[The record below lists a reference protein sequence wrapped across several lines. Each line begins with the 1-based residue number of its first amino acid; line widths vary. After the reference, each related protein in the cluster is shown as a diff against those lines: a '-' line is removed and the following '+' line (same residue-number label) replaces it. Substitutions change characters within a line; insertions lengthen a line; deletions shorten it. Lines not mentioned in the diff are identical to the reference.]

1 MTTRIVY
8 CWIVMC
14 SLGLIASQGQTRPLS
29 AGSDP
34 DIPHL
39 RKQGTATQLIVDGR
53 PFLALAGELDNDA
66 STNLDNMR
74 PIWPLLDPMNLN
86 TVLPVAYWELEEPE
100 EGKFDFSLIDGTI
113 EDARRQNLHVILIW
127 FGSWKNGV
135 SNYAPLW
142 AKKDF
147 KRFPR
152 AESKNGTALEV
163 FSAIEGYSD
172 ATRDADA
179 RAFAAL
185 MRHLKEVDGRQH
197 TVLMMQVENE
207 VGILG
212 DSRDRS
218 PAANR
223 AFAAPVPRELM
234 DYLQKHKD
242 TLLPEFRQLWEAT
255 GFKPSG
261 TWEEVFGRGVRTDEI
276 FMAWNYAR
284 YIGRVAGAGKA
295 EYPLPMFVNAWLY
308 HGTNQPG
315 RSPSGG
321 PLPHVMDVWK
331 AAAPGIDMLSPDAY
345 NDFVEFC
352 EKYDR
357 SGNPLFVPETD
368 GGQDGAA
375 RALYAIGRHNSIG
388 YTPFLIESNAGK
400 DPTNELGRVYSAL
413 SQLMPQITDRQGKG
427 GLTGV
432 LVQEGQSETVPLGDY
447 TMTVKFGSG
456 PLRTWSSPPPIPA
469 APIAGALF
477 VLTAPDE
484 FYVIASGQMNVIFTA
499 NTPGPAQVGIGSIDE
514 GSFVDG
520 LWIPGRRLTNY
531 GIGSLQL
538 VPAVYARG
546 EHTLGYAGQE
556 EGPGILRVKLYRY
569 Q

>member
-1 MTTRIVY
+1 
-8 CWIVMC
+8 MC
-14 SLGLIASQGQTRPLS
+14 SLGLVASQGQTRPPS
-29 AGSDP
+29 TGSDP
-34 DIPHL
+34 DTPHL
-39 RKQGTATQLIVDGR
+39 RKQGTATQLIVDGK

-66 STNLDNMR
+66 STNLDNLR
-74 PIWPLLDPMNLN
+74 PIWPLLGPMNLN

-100 EGKFDFSLIDGTI
+100 EGQFDFSLVDGTI
-113 EDARRQNLHVILIW
+113 EDARRHNLRVILIW

-142 AKKDF
+142 AKQDF

-152 AESKNGTALEV
+152 AENQNGTALEV
-163 FSAIEGYSD
+163 FSAIEGYGD

-223 AFAAPVPRELM
+223 VFAAPVPKELM
-234 DYLQKHKD
+234 DYLQRHKD

-261 TWEEVFGRGVRTDEI
+261 TWEEVFGRGARTDEI

-284 YIGRVAGAGKA
+284 YIGRVAEAGKA

-331 AAAPGIDMLSPDAY
+331 AAAPRIDMLSPDAY

-357 SGNPLFVPETD
+357 SENPVFVPETD

-388 YTPFLIESNAGK
+388 YTPFMIESNAGK

-427 GLTGV
+427 TLTGV
-432 LVQEGQSETVPLGDY
+432 LVQEGQSETVPLGNY

-456 PLRTWSSPPPIPA
+456 PLRTWSSPPPTPA

-484 FYVIASGQMNVIFTA
+484 FYVIATGQMNITFTA
-499 NTPGPAQVGIGSIDE
+499 NTPGPALVGIGSIDE
-514 GSFVDG
+514 GSFVEG
-520 LWIPGRRLTNY
+520 RWIPGRRLTNY

-538 VPAVYARG
+538 VPAVYARD

-556 EGPGILRVKLYRY
+556 EGPGILRIKLYRY

>member
-1 MTTRIVY
+1 
-8 CWIVMC
+8 MC

-100 EGKFDFSLIDGTI
+100 EGKFDFSLVDGTI
-113 EDARRQNLHVILIW
+113 EDARRHNLRVILIW

-142 AKKDF
+142 AKQDF

-152 AESKNGTALEV
+152 AENKNGAALEV

-223 AFAAPVPRELM
+223 AFAAPVPKELM

-261 TWEEVFGRGVRTDEI
+261 TWEEVFGRGARTDEI

-284 YIGRVAGAGKA
+284 YIGRVAEAGKA

-331 AAAPGIDMLSPDAY
+331 AAAPRIDMLSPDAY

-469 APIAGALF
+469 APIAGALC

-484 FYVIASGQMNVIFTA
+484 FYVVASGQMTVNFTP
-499 NTPGPAQVGIGSIDE
+499 NTPGPSLVGIGSIDE

-520 LWIPGRRLTNY
+520 RWIPGRRLTNY